1 MEKSFSFL
9 LRRQNVSKFLF
20 VPYLSCYDTRMF
32 ETYTYMHDGFSIYQG
47 AEHSNC
53 LELLFS
59 LQTIGACVGFFIIIL
74 KGWNL
79 NGEWK
84 SVLHA

>member
-47 AEHSNC
+47 AEHSKC

-59 LQTIGACVGFFIIIL
+59 LQTIGACVGFLLLFW
-74 KGWNL
+74 KG
-79 NGEWK
+79 GI
-84 SVLHA
+84 